1 MANNTKGDEELKN
14 PKAKLTRTVAV
25 RMSDAEYA
33 KLAEMAGDAALS
45 LGAFIRFT
53 LFGIKNISEEG
64 LLNENE

>member
-1 MANNTKGDEELKN
+1 MKN

-25 RMSDAEYA
+25 RMSDAEYD

-53 LFGIKNISEEG
+53 LFGMKKISKEG
-64 LLNENE
+64 MLDVR

>member
-25 RMSDAEYA
+25 RMSDAEYEQ
-33 KLAEMAGDAALS
+33 LAEMASDAALS

-53 LFGIKNISEEG
+53 LFGMKKISTEG
-64 LLNENE
+64 LLSENE

>member
-1 MANNTKGDEELKN
+1 MANKPKGDKKLKN

-25 RMSDAEYA
+25 RMSDTEYE

-53 LFGIKNISEEG
+53 LFGMKKISKEG
-64 LLNENE
+64 MLDVH

>member
-1 MANNTKGDEELKN
+1 MANNQKGDEELKN

-53 LFGIKNISEEG
+53 LFGMKKISKEG
-64 LLNENE
+64 MLDVR

>member
-53 LFGIKNISEEG
+53 LFGMKNIRTEG

>member
-53 LFGIKNISEEG
+53 MFGIKNIRTEG

>member
-1 MANNTKGDEELKN
+1 MANNQKGDEDLKN

-25 RMSDAEYA
+25 RMSDTEYD

-53 LFGIKNISEEG
+53 LFGMKKISKEG
-64 LLNENE
+64 MLDVR

>member
-1 MANNTKGDEELKN
+1 MKN

-25 RMSDAEYA
+25 RMSDAEYEQ
-33 KLAEMAGDAALS
+33 LAEMAGDAALS

-53 LFGIKNISEEG
+53 LFGMKNIRTEG

>member
-1 MANNTKGDEELKN
+1 MKGDKELKN

-53 LFGIKNISEEG
+53 LFGMKNIRTEG

>member
-1 MANNTKGDEELKN
+1 MANKPKGDKGLKN
-14 PKAKLTRTVAV
+14 QKVKLTRTVAV
-25 RMSDAEYA
+25 RMSDTEYD

-53 LFGIKNISEEG
+53 MFGMKNIRTEG

>member
-1 MANNTKGDEELKN
+1 MANNKKGDEELKN

-53 LFGIKNISEEG
+53 LFGMKKISKEG

>member
-1 MANNTKGDEELKN
+1 MANNKKGDEELKN
-14 PKAKLTRTVAV
+14 PKVKLTRTVAV

-53 LFGIKNISEEG
+53 LFGIKNIRTEG

>member
-1 MANNTKGDEELKN
+1 MKN

-33 KLAEMAGDAALS
+33 KLSEMAGGAALS

-53 LFGIKNISEEG
+53 LFGMKKISTEG

>member
-25 RMSDAEYA
+25 RMSDTEYEQ
-33 KLAEMAGDAALS
+33 LAEMAGDAALS

-53 LFGIKNISEEG
+53 LFGMKKISKEG

>member
-1 MANNTKGDEELKN
+1 MKN
-14 PKAKLTRTVAV
+14 PKVKLTRTVAV
-25 RMSDAEYA
+25 RMSDTEYE

-53 LFGIKNISEEG
+53 LFGMKNISKEG